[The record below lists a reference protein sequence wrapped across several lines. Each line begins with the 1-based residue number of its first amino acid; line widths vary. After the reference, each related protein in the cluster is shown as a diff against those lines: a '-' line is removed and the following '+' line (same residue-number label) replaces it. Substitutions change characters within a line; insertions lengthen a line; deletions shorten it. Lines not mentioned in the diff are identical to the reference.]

1 MVELRKYSGGFAAS
15 VPHCMALRLLQGHC
29 EPKPLAFSLAL
40 CAEICSLNVPYNA
53 SLRRMLQRMKTGR
66 ALENKEK
73 PAISMDRG
81 LPFYGGAE
89 GNRTPVRKQLDR
101 TFFGRSLLFTFPYRG
116 VNKHTRRF
124 GRVMM
129 HGRGN
134 SYPPHVRHSDH
145 TQARFVA
152 LPGWMGA

>member
-1 MVELRKYSGGFAAS
+1 MVELRGILRQLRWLRATTHFLLPYWQKACRAQRGCRSLPGKMLVVEHRRISRDPRRNHAKSHPGWDGFL
-15 VPHCMALRLLQGHC
+15 H
-29 EPKPLAFSLAL
+29 
-40 CAEICSLNVPYNA
+40 
-53 SLRRMLQRMKTGR
+53 
-66 ALENKEK
+66 
-73 PAISMDRG
+73 
-81 LPFYGGAE
+81 GGAE

-116 VNKHTRRF
+116 VNKHTQRF

-152 LPGWMGA
+152 LPGRMGA